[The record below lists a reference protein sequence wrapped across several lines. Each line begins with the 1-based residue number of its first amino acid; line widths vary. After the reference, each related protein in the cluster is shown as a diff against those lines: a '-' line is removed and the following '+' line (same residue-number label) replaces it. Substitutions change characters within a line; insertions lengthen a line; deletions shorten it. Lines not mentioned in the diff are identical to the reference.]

1 MSSLSERLREKG
13 VDMETERKL
22 EQVCTHDCVIYD
34 CYMFTLSSKQLG
46 ITSLCQEIVILL

>member
-22 EQVCTHDCVIYD
+22 EQVCVINN
-34 CYMFTLSSKQLG
+34 MFILSSKQLSCSAG
-46 ITSLCQEIVILL
+46 VISEQNAR